1 MRMQVHRQRVF
12 ARMLRRPARLRRGV
26 IAFCALMLAMGVE
39 TAAARTAANDRV
51 VLAPFYTALD
61 YTPPPAGSYTLPD
74 LGLAADG
81 QVLDTDGRPRALS
94 EYLDD
99 GKAVLLSFFYS
110 TCTDVNGCSLATAVL
125 YNIQHT
131 VQAQPQLRDRL
142 RMISLSFDP
151 LYDTPQVIRL
161 YGNGLGRIN
170 HWQFLTTAGW
180 PALAPI
186 LDDYDQSVIRDVDDQ
201 GKPLP
206 SFSHILRVFLI
217 DPGRRIRNIYS
228 VAFLHPEL
236 IINDI
241 VTVLADFPAA
251 IKATAGALHG
261 PGDDKRGYA
270 SPAYRTNS
278 QSLPQRHGQAAD
290 LLAPLRQ
297 PPLGLPAVPYP
308 ADNPVTADKVALG
321 RKLFF
326 DRRLSLNDTV
336 SCAMCHIPQQ
346 GFTSNELATAVGF
359 EGRSMRRNAPS
370 LYNVAYHRRLFHDG
384 REHNLEQQIWG
395 PLLAANEMA
404 NPSVGAVLGKL
415 RALPDYQGLF
425 EAAFAGQGPGMETV
439 GRALASYQRTL
450 ISGNSPFDRWY
461 YGGDAQALS
470 AQQRRGFELFT
481 GKAGC
486 ARCHLVNRDHALF
499 TDDGL
504 HNTGLGYRDSMGIR
518 PAKQR
523 VQAAPGVFLDVDRR
537 LIDAVGQPMTP
548 DRGRYEVTQ
557 NPADRW
563 QYRTPSLRNIALT
576 APYMHN
582 GVFGS
587 LRQVVQFYNQGGVP
601 HALLDP
607 LIRPLNLGPAG
618 IDALVAF
625 LHSLT
630 GDNIDTLV
638 SDAFAAPIGDIT
650 RDDPHWAHQLAPEA
664 LK

>member
-1 MRMQVHRQRVF
+1 
-12 ARMLRRPARLRRGV
+12 MLQWPSRLRCGV
-26 IAFCALMLAMGVE
+26 ITLCALVLAVGVE
-39 TAAARTAANDRV
+39 TASARAAVNDRV

-74 LGLAADG
+74 LGRAADG
-81 QVLDTDGRPRALS
+81 QVLDADGRPRALS
-94 EYLDD
+94 EYLND

-110 TCTDVNGCSLATAVL
+110 TCTDINGCSLATAVL

-131 VQAQPQLRDRL
+131 IQAQPLLRDRL
-142 RMISLSFDP
+142 RMLSLSFDP
-151 LYDTPQVIRL
+151 LYDTPEVIRL

-170 HWQFLTTAGW
+170 HWQFLTTANW
-180 PALAPI
+180 TALAPI
-186 LDDYDQSVIRDVDDQ
+186 LDDYGQSVIRDVDDQ
-201 GKPLP
+201 GEPLP

-241 VTVLADFPAA
+241 VTVLADFPADL
-251 IKATAGALHG
+251 KATAGALHG

-278 QSLPQRHGQAAD
+278 QSLPQRRGQAAD

-308 ADNPVTADKVALG
+308 ADNPVTVRKVALG

-404 NPSVGAVLGKL
+404 NPSVGAVLSKL

-425 EAAFAGQGPGMETV
+425 EAAFAGQGPGMENV
-439 GRALASYQRTL
+439 GKALASYQRTL
-450 ISGNSPFDRWY
+450 ISANSPFDRWY
-461 YGGDAQALS
+461 YGGDAQAVS
-470 AQQRRGFELFT
+470 AQQQRGFELFT

-486 ARCHLVNRDHALF
+486 ASCHLVNRHTALF

-523 VQAAPGVFLDVDRR
+523 VQAAPGVFLEVDRH

-548 DRGRYEVTQ
+548 DRGRYEITQ

-563 QYRTPSLRNIALT
+563 QYRTPGLRNVALT

-582 GVFGS
+582 GAFSS
-587 LRQVVQFYNQGGVP
+587 LRQVIQFYNQGGVP
-601 HALLDP
+601 HALLDSR
-607 LIRPLNLGPAG
+607 IRPLNLDPADM
-618 IDALVAF
+618 DALVAF

-630 GDNIDTLV
+630 GDNVDTLV

-650 RDDPHWAHQLAPEA
+650 RDDPHWAHQLAPDA
-664 LK
+664 LH